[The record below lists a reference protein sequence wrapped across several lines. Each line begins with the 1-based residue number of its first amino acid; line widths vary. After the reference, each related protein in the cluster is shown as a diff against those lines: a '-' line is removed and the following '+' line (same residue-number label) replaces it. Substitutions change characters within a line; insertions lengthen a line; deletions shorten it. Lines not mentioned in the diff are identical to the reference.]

1 MKVFVT
7 GASGGIGSLLVPELL
22 ANGHEVLGL
31 ARSDASA
38 KKITDSGA
46 GVLRGDVTDPE
57 TLRTGAAEADAVV
70 HVAFN
75 HSPDLSRSVA
85 DEARAIE
92 TFGAALEGTGKALLI
107 ASGTPIVPGRLA
119 TEEDPSVDT
128 GPLAATPLGRRGRTA
143 QYTLD
148 LAGKGVRSVVVR
160 LPRSVHYRGHRYGFA
175 SSLIAAARRTGVSGY
190 VGDGTQRW
198 PAVHHLDA
206 VRLFRLALEQAG
218 PGTVVHAVANE
229 GDPMRSLA
237 TVIGEQLGVP
247 VESVPAEQFG
257 PVGAVYAIDQPASSE
272 LTREKFG
279 WQPTH
284 PSLLDDLA
292 AGNYPE

>member
-7 GASGGIGSLLVPELL
+7 GASGGIGSLLVPELIT
-22 ANGHEVLGL
+22 AGHDVLGL

-38 KKITDSGA
+38 KKVTDAGA
-46 GVLRGDVTDPE
+46 GVLRGDVTDPD
-57 TLRTGAAEADAVV
+57 TLRAGAAEADAVI

-75 HSPDLSRSVA
+75 HSPDIAQSVA
-85 DEARAIE
+85 DEAEAVE

-119 TEEDPSVDT
+119 TEEDSPFTAD
-128 GPLAATPLGRRGRTA
+128 PLAESPLGRRGQTA
-143 QYTLD
+143 QYTLG
-148 LAGKGVRSVVVR
+148 LAEKDVRSVVVR
-160 LPRSVHYRGHRYGFA
+160 LPRSVHSRGHRYGLA
-175 SSLIAAARRTGVSGY
+175 SALIATARRTGVSAY

-206 VRLFRLALEQAG
+206 VRLFRLALEQAE
-218 PGTVVHAVANE
+218 PGTVVHAVADE
-229 GDPMRSLA
+229 GDPMRDLA
-237 TVIGEQLGVP
+237 EVIGRQLGLPTV
-247 VESVPAEQFG
+247 SVPAEHFG
-257 PVGAVYAIDQPASSE
+257 LAGAVFALDQPASSE
-272 LTREKFG
+272 LTRKKFG
-279 WQPTH
+279 WQPIH